1 MIEDYTEGT
10 GTAVVGGTEQRAS
23 RSLVALLWP
32 IALVGALLS
41 LIPLWLGDSRVMM
54 GVAVLGLTFAC
65 YAVGFNLIFGSTGQ
79 LFLCVGALAGIGG
92 YGSAILADRVGLP
105 LLLSILLATLA
116 SSVFGGLLSWIA
128 VRRSLGVIFTG
139 IITLI
144 FSLVFGNL
152 LLGAAGVTGG
162 DGGFHIQT
170 GADTFL
176 RQTIPPYYLMLALVL
191 IFLLTHGL
199 LRRSHIGWA
208 FRALRDD
215 EVAAELAGVNVARYR
230 VIAALIG
237 AAMLGLAGSLFAFT
251 EGTISPTTYGFA
263 QVDVETM
270 VMLAFGGIGTLFGPV
285 LGAVVFT
292 VINEL
297 IQDLGQLRLL
307 VYGALIIALF
317 LWVPRGIIPTLGDLI
332 RRRKRVK
339 LGENEA
345 EGVGCGRTVTSP
357 SLDMSSCSRRP
368 SRRAPASSPMFS
380 R

>member
-23 RSLVALLWP
+23 RSLGSLLWP
-32 IALVGALLS
+32 IAALGAVLS

-54 GVAVLGLTFAC
+54 GVSVVGLTFAC

-92 YGSAILADRVGLP
+92 YGSVILADRVGLP
-105 LLLSILLATLA
+105 LLVSMLLATVAA
-116 SSVFGGLLSWIA
+116 SLVGGLLSWIA

-152 LLGAAGVTGG
+152 LLGLGEITGG
-162 DGGFHIQT
+162 DGGFHVQT

-176 RQTIPPYYLMLALVL
+176 RQTVPPFYLTVALLLV
-191 IFLLTHGL
+191 FLLIHGL
-199 LRRSHIGWA
+199 LRRSHMGWA

-215 EVAAELAGVNVARYR
+215 EVAAELAGVDVSRYR
-230 VIAALIG
+230 VYAAVIG

-263 QVDVETM
+263 QVDVETL

-285 LGAVVFT
+285 LGAAVIT

-297 IQDLGQLRLL
+297 ILDLGQLRLL
-307 VYGALIIALF
+307 VFGALIIALF
-317 LWVPRGIIPTLGDLI
+317 LWVPRGVIPTLGDLI
-332 RRRKRVK
+332 RRRRK
-339 LGENEA
+339 
-345 EGVGCGRTVTSP
+345 
-357 SLDMSSCSRRP
+357 
-368 SRRAPASSPMFS
+368 
-380 R
+380 

>member
-162 DGGFHIQT
+162 DGGFHIQA

-230 VIAALIG
+230 VTAAVIG
-237 AAMLGLAGSLFAFT
+237 AAMLGLAGSLFALT

-270 VMLAFGGIGTLFGPV
+270 VLLAFGGIGTLFGPV
-285 LGAVVFT
+285 LGAAVFT

-317 LWVPRGIIPTLGDLI
+317 LWVPRGIIPTMGDLI
-332 RRRKRVK
+332 RRR
-339 LGENEA
+339 NE
-345 EGVGCGRTVTSP
+345 
-357 SLDMSSCSRRP
+357 
-368 SRRAPASSPMFS
+368 
-380 R
+380 